1 MIEMS
6 QLCAWDN
13 LMRAWQK
20 AARGKRGGAAV
31 AQFEHRLADN
41 LLALQAR
48 LRDGSYRPGPYVTF
62 SIHEPK
68 KRVIG
73 AAPFVDRVVHH
84 ALCNLMEPA
93 LEQQFFADSFAN
105 RKGKGTHRAVD
116 RFQAL
121 ASQHR
126 FVLRLDIVK
135 HFANIDHQILL
146 RQLKPLLHD
155 GDVAALVSLILAGGE
170 TASEQVAASY
180 FAGDDLFAALRP
192 RGLPIGNLT
201 SQLWSNRYLHSLDAF
216 VRRQLRCGAYLRYAD
231 DFALFSDNKDD
242 LHHWKLRVEEHLM
255 GLRLMCHGHSARL
268 QRVVDGAPWL
278 GFVVFPQHRLLKS
291 RCVVRSTRALN
302 AAYGQWK
309 SGAESFSFFDARVQ
323 GWINHAAVGDT
334 WGLRRH
340 RLGEFDLRNSPS

>member
-6 QLCAWDN
+6 ELCAWDN

-20 AARGKRGGAAV
+20 AARGKRSSAAV
-31 AQFEHRLADN
+31 AQFEYRLADN
-41 LLALQAR
+41 LLTLQAR

-84 ALCNLMEPA
+84 ALCNLMEPL
-93 LEQQFFADSFAN
+93 LERQFFAESFAN
-105 RKGKGTHRAVD
+105 RVGKGTHRAID

-135 HFANIDHQILL
+135 HFANIDHQILVQ
-146 RQLKPLLHD
+146 QLKPLLHD

-180 FAGDDLFAALRP
+180 FAGDDLLAALRP

-201 SQLWSNRYLHSLDAF
+201 SQLWSNRYLHSLDAL
-216 VRRQLRCGAYLRYAD
+216 VRRDLRCRAYLRYAD
-231 DFALFSDNKDD
+231 DFALFSDNKDE
-242 LHHWKLRVEEHLM
+242 LHDWNVRVEMHLM
-255 GLRLMCHGHSARL
+255 GLRLKCHGQSAQL

-291 RCVVRSTRALN
+291 RCVVRSTRSLN
-302 AAYGQWK
+302 GAYYQWK
-309 SGAESFSFFDARVQ
+309 SGAEGFSFFNTRVQ
-323 GWINHAAVGDT
+323 GWINHATVGDT
-334 WGLRRH
+334 WGLRRYM
-340 RLGEFDLRNSPS
+340 LAPYDLRNSQS